1 MCTGCVVHAEG
12 AGRVVARIDI
22 VQTVQRN
29 RLTVYFQRDG
39 RFFVLVP
46 GRACH
51 AVVALYAQIKG
62 HLGAIIG
69 LRDVCLLYTS
79 NGKSDKSDA
88 HKNKKC
94 CPSPAEIFTTAS
106 ALSAFLAANLD
117 QREINTVINLLS
129 LVTANLSAVVTQ
141 QEICEGDVVQPTI

>member
-1 MCTGCVVHAEG
+1 MSANNSNT
-12 AGRVVARIDI
+12 ARDDS
-22 VQTVQRN
+22 QNSLSDR
-29 RLTVYFQRDG
+29 
-39 RFFVLVP
+39 
-46 GRACH
+46 
-51 AVVALYAQIKG
+51 
-62 HLGAIIG
+62 
-69 LRDVCLLYTS
+69 